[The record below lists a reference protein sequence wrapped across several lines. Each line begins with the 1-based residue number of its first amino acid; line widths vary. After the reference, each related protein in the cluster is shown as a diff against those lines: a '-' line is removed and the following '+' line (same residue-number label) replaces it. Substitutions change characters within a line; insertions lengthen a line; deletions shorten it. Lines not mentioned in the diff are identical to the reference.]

1 MAERKMAD
9 RDPCRICQN
18 EQVQSLAKQKRSQM
32 PPGQRC
38 VKHKWVFDIKRDGT
52 FKARLVAC
60 GYSQIPGV
68 DFTDVYSPVIHDA
81 TFRIMLVAELK
92 WKLKSKIVDVESAF
106 LNGDL
111 EEEIYMDCPD
121 GMEHEPEESTVFSC

>member
-1 MAERKMAD
+1 MNEAYDKLSPSEYKHVFDLPGKFREAWDHPDPWQKEKWRTGIRAEFAKMNKNKVWQK
-9 RDPCRICQN
+9 I
-18 EQVQSLAKQKRSQM
+18 KRSQM

-52 FKARLVAC
+52 FQARLVAC

-68 DFTDVYSPVIHDA
+68 DFTDVYSPVVHDA

-92 WKLKSKIVDVESAF
+92 WKLKSKIVEVE
-106 LNGDL
+106 
-111 EEEIYMDCPD
+111 
-121 GMEHEPEESTVFSC
+121 